1 MGVCDCHRPGFANVL
16 TRVQQNILLDDT
28 GNAQIVDYGLTPIT
42 QSPDPTRSSSRDQ
55 GYAVRWTAPEILAGT
70 GTYSKEADMFSFAM
84 VMIEVLCEYMCRP
97 LAYCRLVLL
106 QSF

>member
-1 MGVCDCHRPGFANVL
+1 MGVCDCHWPGFANVL